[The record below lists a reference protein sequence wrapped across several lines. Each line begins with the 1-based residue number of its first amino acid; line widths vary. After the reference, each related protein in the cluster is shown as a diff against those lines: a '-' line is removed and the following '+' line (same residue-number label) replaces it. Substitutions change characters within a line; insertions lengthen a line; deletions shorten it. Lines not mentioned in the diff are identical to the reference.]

1 MSDSRNLNCSQDT
14 TTKWA
19 VSNEWQHLGV
29 AKKTPIEPGTDG
41 RWGQVMRGDG
51 MSASP
56 CSRHRLTHANP
67 MPTKKTE
74 PKLRS
79 VLWKMIP
86 PLNSLY
92 YLGAVKDRHFEPHAE
107 RFEHETPLWF

>member
-1 MSDSRNLNCSQDT
+1 MGASHERGWNECIPMLTSQINSCKSD
-14 TTKWA
+14 
-19 VSNEWQHLGV
+19 
-29 AKKTPIEPGTDG
+29 
-41 RWGQVMRGDG
+41 
-51 MSASP
+51 
-56 CSRHRLTHANP
+56 AN
-67 MPTKKTE
+67 KKTE

>member
-1 MSDSRNLNCSQDT
+1 LLDFSVAQDL
-14 TTKWA
+14 
-19 VSNEWQHLGV
+19 E
-29 AKKTPIEPGTDG
+29 KKK
-41 RWGQVMRGDG
+41 
-51 MSASP
+51 A
-56 CSRHRLTHANP
+56 
-67 MPTKKTE
+67 E

-92 YLGAVKDRHFEPHAE
+92 YLGVVKGRHLEPHAE

>member
-1 MSDSRNLNCSQDT
+1 MRNGLYNLLKMNKRMRPLIHTLLEFAPAQYVESP
-14 TTKWA
+14 
-19 VSNEWQHLGV
+19 
-29 AKKTPIEPGTDG
+29 KK
-41 RWGQVMRGDG
+41 
-51 MSASP
+51 A
-56 CSRHRLTHANP
+56 
-67 MPTKKTE
+67 E

-92 YLGAVKDRHFEPHAE
+92 YLGVLKILHFEPHAE